1 MSNEH
6 LINIV
11 NLQFYCNHN
20 KKNIWRFL
28 QMAQA
33 TATKSQEVVNL
44 GDSLFNTWTNGLDMV
59 YSSRKE
65 AEQLLL
71 QTFESQKETLEKVT
85 DDFSRIE
92 AEQKKLIAE
101 LRETVKENIQKVFGA
116 SASKAYEQW
125 NAQLDEVSN
134 RIQEIAV
141 IPYKESINI
150 LNQSQDQFQQVVQNN
165 IDSQQK
171 IREDLTVQLKAA
183 QKVFNDI
190 YESNSKLALGLFK

>member
-1 MSNEH
+1 
-6 LINIV
+6 
-11 NLQFYCNHN
+11 
-20 KKNIWRFL
+20 
-28 QMAQA
+28 MAQA
-33 TATKSQEVVNL
+33 TATKNQEVVNL
-44 GDSLFNTWTNGLDMV
+44 GDSLFNTLTNGLDMV

-71 QTFESQKETLEKVT
+71 QAFESQKETLEKVT

-92 AEQKKLIAE
+92 AEQKKLMLE
-101 LRETVKENIQKVFGA
+101 LRESVKENIQKVFGA

-125 NAQLDEVSN
+125 NAQFDEVSN

-150 LNQSQDQFQQVVQNN
+150 LNQSQEQFQQVVQNN

-183 QKVFNDI
+183 QKMFNDI

>member
-1 MSNEH
+1 
-6 LINIV
+6 
-11 NLQFYCNHN
+11 
-20 KKNIWRFL
+20 
-28 QMAQA
+28 MAQA
-33 TATKSQEVVNL
+33 TATKSQEVVKL
-44 GDSLFNTWTNGLDMV
+44 GNSIINTWTNGLDMV

-101 LRETVKENIQKVFGA
+101 LRETIKENIQKVFGA
-116 SASKAYEQW
+116 SASKAYEEW
-125 NAQLDEVSN
+125 NAQFDEVSN
-134 RIQEIAV
+134 RIQEITV

-150 LNQSQDQFQQVVQNN
+150 LNQSQEQFQQVVQKN

-171 IREDLTVQLKAA
+171 IRENLTVQLEAA
-183 QKVFNDI
+183 QKIFNDM

>member
-1 MSNEH
+1 
-6 LINIV
+6 
-11 NLQFYCNHN
+11 
-20 KKNIWRFL
+20 
-28 QMAQA
+28 MAQA
-33 TATKSQEVVNL
+33 TATKNQEVTNL

-65 AEQLLL
+65 AEQLLI

-101 LRETVKENIQKVFGA
+101 LRESVKENIQKVFGA
-116 SASKAYEQW
+116 AASKAYEQW
-125 NAQLDEVSN
+125 NAQFDEVSN

-150 LNQSQDQFQQVVQNN
+150 LNQSQEQLQQVVQNN

-171 IREDLTVQLKAA
+171 IREDLTTQVKAT
-183 QKVFNDI
+183 QKMFNDF

>member
-1 MSNEH
+1 
-6 LINIV
+6 
-11 NLQFYCNHN
+11 
-20 KKNIWRFL
+20 
-28 QMAQA
+28 MAQA
-33 TATKSQEVVNL
+33 TATKNQEVVNL

-92 AEQKKLIAE
+92 AEQKKLMLE
-101 LRETVKENIQKVFGA
+101 LRESIKENIQKVFGA

-125 NAQLDEVSN
+125 NAQFDEVSN
-134 RIQEIAV
+134 RIQEITV

-150 LNQSQDQFQQVVQNN
+150 LNQSQEQFQQVVQNN

-190 YESNSKLALGLFK
+190 YESNSKLALGMFK

>member
-1 MSNEH
+1 
-6 LINIV
+6 
-11 NLQFYCNHN
+11 
-20 KKNIWRFL
+20 
-28 QMAQA
+28 MAQA
-33 TATKSQEVVNL
+33 TATKNQDAVNL
-44 GDSLFNTWTNGLDMV
+44 GDSLFNTWTNSLDMV

-92 AEQKKLIAE
+92 AEQKKLMLE

-125 NAQLDEVSN
+125 NTQLDEVSN
-134 RIQEIAV
+134 RIQEITV

-150 LNQSQDQFQQVVQNN
+150 LNQSQEQLQQVVQNN